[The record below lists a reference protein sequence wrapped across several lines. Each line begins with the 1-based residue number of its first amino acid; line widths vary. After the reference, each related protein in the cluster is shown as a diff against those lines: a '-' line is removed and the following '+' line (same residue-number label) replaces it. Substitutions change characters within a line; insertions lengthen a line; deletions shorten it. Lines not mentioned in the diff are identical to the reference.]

1 MKKPSQPQSVTQGS
15 GVEQVLLASGIT
27 ASEVDR
33 LLKPYG
39 FVNSQLA
46 DSNFQAMAGDPHSRP
61 LLAKILPLLLS
72 AVAETADPDQALN
85 EWDRYLQSG
94 IHRSQL
100 FDYLAQAPPMVHLL
114 CMIFG
119 NSPAMAQTLIR
130 DPFLVY
136 WLAEEQVLTRGGNP
150 RVLEKNL
157 RATLETVKTYE
168 SKLEALR
175 RFKRREMLRIG
186 IRDLLRFNTVPM
198 TVAAL
203 SDLASLV
210 IQVAYELVDS
220 DLKAQYGM
228 PMHKDGRGRPVE
240 TGFSVIGLGKL
251 GGWELN
257 YSSDVDLIYV
267 FGSEDGET
275 YSQARQTV
283 RPNVEYFC
291 GLARELTRVLTEAT
305 PEGFLFRVDLRLRP
319 EGDVGAITRSLSDYE
334 HYYKTRGRV
343 WERMALLK
351 ANPLAGS
358 SKVGSQFLRMVRPFV
373 LGVMTDG
380 SSDDIVRE
388 VRSIN
393 EKIQSKMAQ
402 QGELTRNV
410 KLGVGGVR
418 EIEFVAQT
426 LQLLH
431 AKNNARFFERS
442 TLKALTRFTESGHLR
457 AQDADKLSE
466 AYLFLRDVEHKLQI
480 VHDMQTHSLPSDRQE
495 IEKCAV
501 RLGYPKKGDEK
512 SAEALLD
519 DHLRHT
525 QHVRKIF
532 EKMVPNIPPK

>member
-1 MKKPSQPQSVTQGS
+1 MKKPSQPQSVPQGS

-39 FVNSQLA
+39 FVNLQLA
-46 DSNFQAMAGDPHSRP
+46 DSNLQAMAGDPHSRP

-114 CMIFG
+114 CTIFG

-150 RVLEKNL
+150 RVLEQNL

-220 DLKAQYGM
+220 ALKTQYGV
-228 PMHKDGRGRPVE
+228 PMHKNGRGRPVE
-240 TGFSVIGLGKL
+240 TGFSAIGLGKL

-275 YSQARQTV
+275 HPQARQTV

-319 EGDVGAITRSLSDYE
+319 EGDVGAIARSLSDYE

-373 LGVMTDG
+373 LGVMTDD
-380 SSDDIVRE
+380 SSDDIIRE
-388 VRSIN
+388 VRIIN

-410 KLGVGGVR
+410 KLGIGGVR

-501 RLGYPKKGDEK
+501 RLGYSKKAGDE
-512 SAEALLD
+512 SAGALLE